1 MKANESKSAFI
12 CFHLFSFI
20 WSFWGG
26 SGPLPTRGRVVSAGM
41 GGARAVQSNRVA
53 SAAAEGRYG
62 PPGWDKNESM
72 TTSVDNSRSKIETIV
87 SRHDVVILVPCFN
100 EELTVGK
107 TVDAFRE
114 ALPSATVYVYDNN
127 STDRTIDVAQAAGA
141 VVRSEPRQGKGNVVR
156 RMFADIDADIF
167 VLVDGDA
174 TYEAAAA
181 PRMVRRAIEENLDFV
196 NGARVSRSME
206 AYRKGHRFGN
216 TVLTAMVRKLFGKQ
230 FTDMLSGYKVFS
242 RRYVKSF
249 PAMSRGFEIETEL
262 TVHALELRMP
272 SAEEFTAYGERPSG
286 SVSKLSTFRD
296 GARILRLIF
305 DLVRNERPLQ
315 FFGLVG
321 AVLIL
326 IAVALAVPLAD
337 TYLETGLVPRLP
349 TAVLDV
355 GLIILGFLSCLA
367 GLILDVVATMR
378 NEMKR
383 LAYLSYPPVSA
394 GRR

>member
-1 MKANESKSAFI
+1 MTASVDSSKS
-12 CFHLFSFI
+12 
-20 WSFWGG
+20 G
-26 SGPLPTRGRVVSAGM
+26 
-41 GGARAVQSNRVA
+41 
-53 SAAAEGRYG
+53 
-62 PPGWDKNESM
+62 
-72 TTSVDNSRSKIETIV
+72 IEPIGCK
-87 SRHDVVILVPCFN
+87 HQIAILVPCFN
-100 EELTVGK
+100 EELTVEK
-107 TVDAFRE
+107 TVAAFRE
-114 ALPSATVYVYDNN
+114 ALPLATVYVYDNN
-127 STDRTIDVAQAAGA
+127 STDRTINVAQAAGA

-174 TYEAAAA
+174 TYDAQAA

-196 NGARVSRSME
+196 NGARISQSME
-206 AYRKGHRFGN
+206 AYRRGHRFGN
-216 TVLTAMVRKLFGKQ
+216 YVLTEMVRNLFGKQ

-272 SAEEFTAYGERPSG
+272 SAEELTAYGERPSG

-326 IAVALAVPLAD
+326 TAVALAVPLAE
-337 TYLETGLVPRLP
+337 TYFETGLVPRLP
-349 TAVLDV
+349 TAVLAI
-355 GLIILGFLSCLA
+355 GLITIGFLSFLA

-378 NEMKR
+378 SEMKR
-383 LAYLSYPPVSA
+383 LIYLSYPPVSV
-394 GRR
+394 GRS

>member
-1 MKANESKSAFI
+1 
-12 CFHLFSFI
+12 
-20 WSFWGG
+20 
-26 SGPLPTRGRVVSAGM
+26 
-41 GGARAVQSNRVA
+41 
-53 SAAAEGRYG
+53 
-62 PPGWDKNESM
+62 M
-72 TTSVDNSRSKIETIV
+72 TTIVGSARSGIEPLVCQHEIAV
-87 SRHDVVILVPCFN
+87 LVPCFN

-107 TVDAFRE
+107 TVAAFRE
-114 ALPSATVYVYDNN
+114 ALPSATIYVYDNN
-127 STDRTIDVAQAAGA
+127 STDRTIDVARAAGA
-141 VVRSEPRQGKGNVVR
+141 IVRSEPRQGKGNVVR
-156 RMFADIDADIF
+156 RMFADIDADIY

-174 TYEAAAA
+174 TYEAEAA
-181 PRMVRRAIEENLDFV
+181 PRMVRRVIEENLDFV
-196 NGARVSRSME
+196 NGARVSQSMD
-206 AYRKGHRFGN
+206 AYRRGHRFGN
-216 TVLTAMVRKLFGKQ
+216 YILTELVRNIFGRQ

-272 SAEEFTAYGERPSG
+272 SGEEPTAYGERPLG

-321 AVLIL
+321 VVLIL
-326 IAVALAVPLAD
+326 IAILLTVPLAE

-349 TAVLDV
+349 TAVLAI
-355 GLIILGFLSCLA
+355 GLIIIGFLSFLA

-378 NEMKR
+378 SEMKR
-383 LAYLSYPPVSA
+383 LAYLSYPPVSI
-394 GRR
+394 GRS